1 MKNKKVIEKNEISV
15 EDRFYFLRDLQYVKE
30 PIEFLKSLN
39 LTDDQYSKLSEII
52 DEYGTERYSEGE
64 SDEYSRNADADY

>member
-1 MKNKKVIEKNEISV
+1 MKNKKVIEKIEITV
-15 EDRFYFLRDLQYVKE
+15 ENRFYFLKDLSYVKE

-52 DEYGTERYSEGE
+52 EEYGTERYSEGE
-64 SDEYSRNADADY
+64 FAEMSRNADADY